1 MKTIKEML
9 QSKVLLA
16 FIISTLALIIIDSI
30 LSII

>member
-9 QSKVLLA
+9 SSKVLLA
-16 FIISTLALIIIDSI
+16 FVISTLALIIIDSI